1 MTETLRAEL
10 RIMDTMIYTY
20 QINGMPVQTGD
31 IICTM
36 NGKPDILPGEFW
48 RLIGRLVPGDVDH
61 VAIYLGPDGR
71 CAEAGA
77 RGVITFNV
85 PNGEWD
91 TERMARQRGLLFDTF
106 YGIVSPL
113 DVLGYSED
121 EEIHLRTAIS
131 QYISAQIG
139 KPYNLNFLNPETE
152 DAFYCSQLV
161 YKAYQTIGIDINTGL
176 AMEQFPGTNQ
186 IIYPQEIWDGFSH
199 RQSNLIA
206 VPST

>member
-1 MTETLRAEL
+1 MN
-10 RIMDTMIYTY
+10 TMIYTY

-71 CAEAGA
+71 CAESGA
-77 RGVITFNV
+77 KGVITFDV

-113 DVLGYSED
+113 DVLGYSEED
-121 EEIHLRTAIS
+121 EHNMRMNIASYVL
-131 QYISAQIG
+131 AQVG
-139 KPYNLNFLNPETE
+139 KPYNLNFFNAESE

-161 YKAYQTIGIDINTGL
+161 YKAYQTIGIDMNTGL
-176 AMEQFPGTNQ
+176 AMEQLPGTNQ
-186 IIYPQEIWDGFSH
+186 IIYPQEIWEGFSH
-199 RQSNLIA
+199 RQSQQTLHA
-206 VPST
+206 ATP

>member
-1 MTETLRAEL
+1 MN
-10 RIMDTMIYTY
+10 TMIYTN

-77 RGVITFNV
+77 RGVITFDV
-85 PNGEWD
+85 PNGNWD

-106 YGIVSPL
+106 YGVVSPL
-113 DVLGYSED
+113 DVLGYSDED
-121 EEIHLRTAIS
+121 EINMRTAVAK
-131 QYISAQIG
+131 YILAQIG

-152 DAFYCSQLV
+152 DAFYCSQLL
-161 YKAYQTIGIDINTGL
+161 YKAYQTIGINLNTGL
-176 AMEQFPGTNQ
+176 AMEQLPGTNQ
-186 IIYPQEIWDGFSH
+186 IVYPQEIWEGFSH
-199 RQSNLIA
+199 RQSNFNIA
-206 VPST
+206 TAPA

>member
-1 MTETLRAEL
+1 
-10 RIMDTMIYTY
+10 MDTMIYTY

-48 RLIGRLVPGDVDH
+48 RLVGRLVPGDVDH
-61 VAIYLGPDGR
+61 VAIYLGPEGR

-77 RGVITFNV
+77 KGVITFQI

-113 DVLGYSED
+113 DVLGFSDED
-121 EEIHLRTAIS
+121 EINMRTTVA
-131 QYISAQIG
+131 QYVLAQVG
-139 KPYNLNFLNPETE
+139 KPYNLNFLNSETE
-152 DAFYCSQLV
+152 DAFYCSHLL
-161 YKAYQTIGIDINTGL
+161 YKAYQTIGINLNTGL
-176 AMEQFPGTNQ
+176 SMEQLPGTNH
-186 IIYPQEIWDGFSH
+186 IIYPQEIWEGFSH
-199 RQSNLIA
+199 RQSNLNIA
-206 VPST
+206 TAPT

>member
-1 MTETLRAEL
+1 MN
-10 RIMDTMIYTY
+10 TMIYTY

-31 IICTM
+31 VICTM

-61 VAIYLGPDGR
+61 VAIYLGPEGR

-77 RGVITFNV
+77 NGVITFDV
-85 PNGEWD
+85 PKGVWD

-113 DVLGYSED
+113 DVLGYSDED
-121 EEIHLRTAIS
+121 EANMRMTIANYVL
-131 QYISAQIG
+131 AQIG
-139 KPYNLNFLNPETE
+139 KPYNLNFLNPETDE
-152 DAFYCSQLV
+152 AFYCSQLV
-161 YKAYQTIGIDINTGL
+161 YKAYQTIGIDMNTGL

-186 IIYPQEIWDGFSH
+186 IIYPQEIWEGFSH
-199 RQSNLIA
+199 RQINLDTA
-206 VPST
+206 SVRT

>member
-1 MTETLRAEL
+1 
-10 RIMDTMIYTY
+10 MIYTY

-77 RGVITFNV
+77 KGVITFEI

-106 YGIVSPL
+106 YGIAAPL
-113 DVLGYSED
+113 DVLGYSEED
-121 EEIHLRTAIS
+121 EIHLRMAIAK
-131 QYISAQIG
+131 YVLAQVG
-139 KPYNLNFLNPETE
+139 KPYNLNFFNSETE
-152 DAFYCSQLV
+152 EAFYCSQLM
-161 YKAYQTIGIDINTGL
+161 YKAYQTIGINLNTGL
-176 AMEQFPGTNQ
+176 AMEQLPGTNQ
-186 IIYPQEIWDGFSH
+186 IIYPQEIWEGFSH
-199 RQSNLIA
+199 RQSQILHHA
-206 VPST
+206 TP

>member
-1 MTETLRAEL
+1 MN
-10 RIMDTMIYTY
+10 IMNAIYTY
-20 QINGMPVQTGD
+20 QINGMTVQTGD

-48 RLIGRLVPGDVDH
+48 RLVGRLVPGDVDH

-106 YGIVSPL
+106 YGVASPL
-113 DVLGYSED
+113 DVLGYSQ
-121 EEIHLRTAIS
+121 EEEERLRMAIAK
-131 QYISAQIG
+131 YALAQVG
-139 KPYNLNFLNPETE
+139 KPYNLNFLNTETE
-152 DAFYCSQLV
+152 EAFYCSQLA
-161 YKAYQTIGIDINTGL
+161 YKAYQTIGIDLNTGL
-176 AMEQFPGTNQ
+176 SMEQLPGTNQ
-186 IIYPQEIWDGFSH
+186 IVYPQEIWDGFSH
-199 RQSNLIA
+199 RQAELRLVTA
-206 VPST
+206 PA